1 MLNYIDDCL
10 FTAPT
15 AEELRAKLSIVA
27 EDCRVLCIFA
37 FAG

>member
-15 AEELRAKLSIVA
+15 AEELRRKLRIVA
-27 EDCRVLCIFA
+27 DDCAALLVP
-37 FAG
+37 